1 MWMQYCWRVLFTGLV
16 PFVAK
21 RLKKYLRHTQ
31 FCSVYHLEDC
41 KMFKAA
47 MISLCELSI
56 MMILY
61 WVSLSRTQLCFLKVK
76 LCFSAHEE
84 ATLITKIYSE
94 SDVRLHTVS
103 VHQTGSQTF
112 KEIKSLLFP
121 VSKDQSQLLL
131 TRNLWTELSYRASQP
146 LHISKQISSNS
157 SQW

>member
-1 MWMQYCWRVLFTGLV
+1 
-16 PFVAK
+16 
-21 RLKKYLRHTQ
+21 
-31 FCSVYHLEDC
+31 
-41 KMFKAA
+41 MFKAA

-61 WVSLSRTQLCFLKVK
+61 WSLSRTQLCFLKVK
-76 LCFSAHEE
+76 LCFSAHDE

-94 SDVRLHTVS
+94 SEVRHHTVS

-131 TRNLWTELSYRASQP
+131 TRNL
-146 LHISKQISSNS
+146 
-157 SQW
+157 